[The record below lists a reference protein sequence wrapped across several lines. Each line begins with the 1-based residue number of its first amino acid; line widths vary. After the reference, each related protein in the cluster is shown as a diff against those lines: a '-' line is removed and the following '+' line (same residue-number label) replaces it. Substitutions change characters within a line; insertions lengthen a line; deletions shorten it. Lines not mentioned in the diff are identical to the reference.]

1 MSRIHPCPSIL
12 QDSPIVGAGL
22 HAKHLTGKAIVKFI
36 MVSANNII
44 NHKSYPTKEEKEH
57 IARQCI
63 RTFPFLEASCGSEYV
78 SVIYNFL
85 LVSSI

>member
-1 MSRIHPCPSIL
+1 MSHIHPCPSIL

-22 HAKHLTGKAIVKFI
+22 QAKHLTGKAIVKFI
-36 MVSANNII
+36 MVIANNIF
-44 NHKSYPTKEEKEH
+44 NHKSYPTKEGKEH

-63 RTFPFLEASCGSEYV
+63 RTLPFLEASCGSGHV

-85 LVSSI
+85 LVSPI